1 MTLWIGQIG
10 ITIHSGKENY
20 IENLNKRYSDFI
32 DNSQGQI
39 DLEIVET
46 NFKPEITKKG
56 DDYFWFT
63 MFSGNIYVYIEYA
76 SWAGKA
82 FICEETPVRYD
93 SIDSMLTMVAAQF
106 SPMFGLIL
114 VHGCCIDYDG
124 KGICFMGDSGTG
136 KSTLTKIFSS
146 DYQIIAED
154 MFSIGCYEEKVV
166 AYSIPLGQKHFWVE
180 KGKNI
185 VLNNI
190 CFLQSGELYVGVEN
204 NRKRI
209 FEALLHNQ
217 FYRARKNDV
226 VLMDAM
232 RFNINRVCKN
242 VSFYNFSWNAERFYK
257 KDRVYIK
264 DVKEYMANILQSSSD
279 KKQIKS
285 CNDNT
290 LSLNKHIRIRED
302 TIRNKIELWD
312 TSIHRLY
319 GITGL
324 GKAVLCYAYEK
335 PQFTMTELKEYLE
348 SRLIVE
354 PSALTIILNEL
365 LDKNIMIGCKT
376 QK

>member
-1 MTLWIGQIG
+1 
-10 ITIHSGKENY
+10 
-20 IENLNKRYSDFI
+20 
-32 DNSQGQI
+32 
-39 DLEIVET
+39 
-46 NFKPEITKKG
+46 
-56 DDYFWFT
+56 
-63 MFSGNIYVYIEYA
+63 
-76 SWAGKA
+76 
-82 FICEETPVRYD
+82 
-93 SIDSMLTMVAAQF
+93 
-106 SPMFGLIL
+106 
-114 VHGCCIDYDG
+114 
-124 KGICFMGDSGTG
+124 MGDSGTG

-365 LDKNIMIGCKT
+365 LDKNIR
-376 QK
+376 

>member
-1 MTLWIGQIG
+1 
-10 ITIHSGKENY
+10 
-20 IENLNKRYSDFI
+20 
-32 DNSQGQI
+32 
-39 DLEIVET
+39 
-46 NFKPEITKKG
+46 
-56 DDYFWFT
+56 
-63 MFSGNIYVYIEYA
+63 
-76 SWAGKA
+76 
-82 FICEETPVRYD
+82 
-93 SIDSMLTMVAAQF
+93 
-106 SPMFGLIL
+106 
-114 VHGCCIDYDG
+114 
-124 KGICFMGDSGTG
+124 MGDSGTG

-302 TIRNKIELWD
+302 TIRNKIEW
-312 TSIHRLY
+312 
-319 GITGL
+319 
-324 GKAVLCYAYEK
+324 C
-335 PQFTMTELKEYLE
+335 
-348 SRLIVE
+348 
-354 PSALTIILNEL
+354 
-365 LDKNIMIGCKT
+365 
-376 QK
+376 